1 MNSNIHFSTVHSSVL
16 LLEII
21 ESYVVIA
28 CQKTHPD
35 GKSFYFV
42 LAEAVGSQK

>member
-1 MNSNIHFSTVHSSVL
+1 MNSEIHFSTVHSSGL
-16 LLEII
+16 LLEIT